1 MIFLN
6 DSYVPKPAYL
16 PAILNDRCREWPLT
30 FKRLPRQFPRT
41 DSTPFGM
48 TRRSRIPC
56 CVWIG
61 VKSSGASIVFVFFLF
76 FPPVH
81 LEAFP
86 GYARKKRNQIHST
99 HPTTRRRAT
108 FHMSLEGDGPGVPA
122 TGVGAAIPDVS
133 PATPSCLEVPRPG
146 PQIAPSG
153 AISAPASHSHHA
165 VPNGA
170 TPGHSR
176 ARPPGGTFRISDSQV
191 SVCSFQVISAR
202 FRRCDVQNQVR
213 EQNISAPNVRVRFG
227 KFGSSSVSITR

>member
-1 MIFLN
+1 MN
-6 DSYVPKPAYL
+6 SPYVFWARKLIDVPPKPAYL

-30 FKRLPRQFPRT
+30 FERLPRQFPRT
-41 DSTPFGM
+41 DSTPFRV
-48 TRRSRIPC
+48 TRRSRHRC

-76 FPPVH
+76 FPLVH

-146 PQIAPSG
+146 PQIDRLRSVFGPGMPTPMPPQIAPLWGTLEPGRPATLSG
-153 AISAPASHSHHA
+153 F
-165 VPNGA
+165 
-170 TPGHSR
+170 R
-176 ARPPGGTFRISDSQV
+176 A
-191 SVCSFQVISAR
+191 AR
-202 FRRCDVQNQVR
+202 FSGRLDL
-213 EQNISAPNVRVRFG
+213 APDKILR
-227 KFGSSSVSITR
+227 TRKVPRKLRSYQID